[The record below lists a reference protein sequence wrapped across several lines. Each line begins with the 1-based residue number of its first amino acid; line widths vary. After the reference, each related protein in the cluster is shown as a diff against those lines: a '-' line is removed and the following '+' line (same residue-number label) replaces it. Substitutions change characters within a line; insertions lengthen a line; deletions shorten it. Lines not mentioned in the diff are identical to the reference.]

1 MTAAFVPNNYTVADL
16 QDAARASLP
25 RETFEFFETG
35 ARDDL
40 TANANVCA
48 WRSYWL
54 VPRVLVDVSSVSTA
68 TTVLGQPIDFPVLA
82 APMSVL
88 GLAHP
93 DGDVGLVRATAAAG
107 TIAVLSQTS
116 LTSLDEIAHVPGGRF
131 WAQHYPVVGRSVDE
145 EVVRSAIAAGAGAL
159 VVTVDFPLRGVT
171 RARPTGGFVFPSDDR
186 FPARAARGQP
196 ILTVLTMPYIDWLRQ
211 IVGERVPIV
220 VKGVLHPDDALRLA
234 DHGVAAVVVSNHGGR
249 ALDGALPTA
258 AALPPVV
265 AAVRDRLEVYVDGG
279 IRRGVDVLRALSL
292 GARAVLVGRPL
303 VWGLAYA
310 GQAGV
315 GHVLGCLAR
324 ELEED
329 AALAGVT
336 DTRCVPHDLLRR
348 CQIR

>member
-1 MTAAFVPNNYTVADL
+1 MSVTVVPPHYTVADL
-16 QDAARASLP
+16 QEEAHRLLP
-25 RETFEFFETG
+25 RETYEFFETG
-35 ARDDL
+35 ARDEL
-40 TANANVCA
+40 TAGANVCT
-48 WRSYWL
+48 WQSYWL
-54 VPRVLVDVSSVSTA
+54 VPRVLVDVSSISVSTR
-68 TTVLGQPIDFPVLA
+68 VLGQAVDFPVVA
-82 APMSVL
+82 APMSML

-107 TIAVLSQTS
+107 TVAILSQTS
-116 LTSLDEIAHVPGGRF
+116 LTSLDEIARVSGGRF
-131 WAQHYPVVGRSVDE
+131 WAQHYPVVDPRVDE
-145 EVVRSAIAAGAGAL
+145 EVVRSAIAAGAGAI

-171 RARPTGGFVFPSDDR
+171 RGRPEGGFVFPSDDR
-186 FPARAARGQP
+186 FPPRAARGQP
-196 ILTVLTMPYIDWLRQ
+196 ILTSLTMDYVDWLWQ
-211 IVGERVPIV
+211 IVGARVPIV

-258 AALPPVV
+258 EALPPIV

-279 IRRGVDVLRALSL
+279 IRRGADVLRALSL

-315 GHVLGCLAR
+315 AHVLRSLRR

-329 AALAGVT
+329 AALAGVV
-336 DTRCVPHDLLRR
+336 DICRIPHDLLRR
-348 CQIR
+348 RHIP